1 MARPR
6 LICIKALYKC
16 RVRRYNIAGNR
27 PLQLV
32 FQGVTA
38 LPQQY
43 DVIIVGAGPAGL
55 YCAYEFTRI
64 APHAKVLL
72 VDKGVEA
79 RYRHCPI
86 MEGKIDK
93 CPPPNHIKT
102 YASCWPAC
110 GVINGAGGAGSFSDG
125 KFNITSEFGGYLN
138 DYMAPSEVLKL
149 IEYVDEINLRHG
161 APGAITDPSTPQ
173 VADIE
178 RRAMAVGLKL
188 LRARVRHIGTD
199 RNLELMN
206 DIFAYL
212 DQHVEM
218 RFRTFVEDIL
228 VEKDTI
234 QGIRLRDGTEVCS
247 KHVVLAPGRDG
258 ATWLSE
264 LLRRHRIK
272 MSNNQVDIG
281 VRVETSNVVMQE
293 INEHLYEGKFI
304 YQSPSTGLRV
314 RTFCSNPSGHVVV
327 ENHTGIMAANG
338 HAYKDPLLGTPNT
351 NFALLVSHRF
361 TEPFDKPNEFAKQ
374 ICAHAN
380 ALSNGSIIIQKYGDL
395 LKGRRST
402 PERILDGF
410 IEPTM
415 KEAVPGDL
423 GLVLPYKTM
432 VALQEMIEALN
443 HVTPGIASEHTLFYG
458 VEAKFYAARAEVDN
472 HLQTKIAGLFCA
484 GDGPGLSRGISQAA
498 SSGVFIARN
507 IAKAL

>member
-1 MARPR
+1 MTKP
-6 LICIKALYKC
+6 
-16 RVRRYNIAGNR
+16 
-27 PLQLV
+27 
-32 FQGVTA
+32 
-38 LPQQY
+38 Y

-55 YCAYEFTRI
+55 YAAYEFTRI
-64 APHAKVLL
+64 AKDAHVLL
-72 VDKGVEA
+72 IDKGVEA

-125 KFNITSEFGGYLN
+125 KFNITSAFGGYLT
-138 DYMAPSEVLKL
+138 DYMSGSEVLKL
-149 IEYVDEINLRHG
+149 IDYVDQINLTHG
-161 APGAITDPSTPQ
+161 APGSITDPSTDE
-173 VADIE
+173 VANIE
-178 RRAMAVGLKL
+178 RRAMGVGLKL

-206 DIFAYL
+206 AIFSYL
-212 DQHVEM
+212 EDKITM

-228 VEKDTI
+228 VTDDKIT
-234 QGIRLRDGTEVCS
+234 GVKLRDGEELHAS
-247 KHVVLAPGRDG
+247 HVILAPGRDG
-258 ATWLSE
+258 ATWLSD
-264 LLRRHRIK
+264 LLRRHHIA
-272 MSNNQVDIG
+272 MTNNQVDIG
-281 VRVETSNVVMQE
+281 VRVETSNIVMQE

-338 HAYKDPLLGTPNT
+338 HAYKDPELGSPNT

-361 TEPFDKPNEFAKQ
+361 TEPFDRPNEFAKQ

-380 ALSNGSIIIQKYGDL
+380 ALSNGSIIIQKYGDI

-402 PERILDGF
+402 PDRIRDGF
-410 IEPTM
+410 IEPTL

-458 VEAKFYAARAEVDN
+458 VEAKFYAARAEVN
-472 HLQTKIAGLFCA
+472 HRLETKIKGLFCA

-507 IAKAL
+507 VAASL